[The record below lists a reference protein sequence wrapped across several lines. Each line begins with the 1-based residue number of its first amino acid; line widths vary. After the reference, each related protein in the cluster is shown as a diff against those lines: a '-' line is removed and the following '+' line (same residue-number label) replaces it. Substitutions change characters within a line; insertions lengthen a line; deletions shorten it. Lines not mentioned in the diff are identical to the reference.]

1 MIETVTLEEA
11 LWQSAKESFETMIML
26 PIERSE
32 EINQEIETSKSII
45 ASIAYQG
52 PIKGAVTIKCDCQSA
67 DKVARSMLMMTEE
80 DELAAEDIHDAI
92 GEATNLVIGGL
103 KSRIAKSIGQLEV
116 SIPVV
121 MEGKEVVPA
130 IGSNGEMIEIVAQG
144 DGCKISFIIVY
155 REPNDKF
162 PRK

>member
-1 MIETVTLEEA
+1 MLETVSLEEA

-32 EINQEIETSKSII
+32 GETQEIETSKSII
-45 ASIAYQG
+45 SSIAFMG

-80 DELAAEDIHDAI
+80 DELGAEDIHDAV
-92 GEATNLVIGGL
+92 GEVTNLVIGGF
-103 KSRIAKSIGQLEV
+103 KSRIAESVGEIEL
-116 SIPVV
+116 SIPIV

-130 IGSNGEMIEIVAQG
+130 IGSNGTMAEVVAQG
-144 DGCKISFIIVY
+144 DGFKISFIVVY
-155 REPNDKF
+155 RESAK
-162 PRK
+162 

>member
-32 EINQEIETSKSII
+32 NVEQEIETSKSIVS
-45 ASIAYQG
+45 SIAYTG
-52 PIKGAVTIKCDCQSA
+52 SIKGAVTIICDSQSA
-67 DKVARSMLMMTEE
+67 DKVARSMLMMTPE
-80 DELAAEDIHDAI
+80 DELATEDIHDAI
-92 GEATNLVIGGL
+92 GEVTNLVIGGL
-103 KSRIAKSIGQLEV
+103 KSRIAESVGQVEV

-130 IGSNGEMIEIVAQG
+130 IGSNGNMAQIVAQG
-144 DGCKISFIIVY
+144 DGCKITFVIVY
-155 REPNDKF
+155 REPA
-162 PRK
+162 R